1 MKFIYKFKNNESGSV
16 TIFVLTCLLTILMIC
31 SVYYVGVKNKETTQY
46 KQIES
51 IQQEYSQKDNADMDS
66 EYDKVINKDVI
77 HKGEIATGGSKKY
90 IDSEGNT
97 AKIPEGFAVS
107 TVDGEDLVSK
117 GLVIIGSNGNEY
129 VWIPCT
135 TDTTSDKL
143 QYKRTEWEVENDNT
157 RATKD
162 ELTLMN
168 VVPSDVE
175 VQNGITTNV
184 LNEIVTQ
191 VKSEINSV
199 KNNGGYYIG
208 RYEVGKENSK
218 AVIKTNQEPYA
229 NIKWNEAY
237 KLAKEIDTGT
247 SATSYLCSS
256 YAWDTAVNFIQT
268 HSEAT
273 NYAISRDNFN
283 GNWYDKEVK
292 DKNGKVIKKVN
303 TATRLNTGLTTS
315 FANIYDMGGNEA
327 EFTTE
332 LNPNTSE
339 AVVVR
344 GGSYSDNS
352 SPAGYRWD
360 YHSNG
365 ALYHYG
371 FRSTLFLK

>member
-16 TIFVLTCLLTILMIC
+16 TISVLTCLLTILMIC

-135 TDTTSDKL
+135 KDT
-143 QYKRTEWEVENDNT
+143 YKREETAWGVEEDHGTKAIRDEITLPEVT
-157 RATKD
+157 
-162 ELTLMN
+162 
-168 VVPSDVE
+168 PSDE
-175 VQNGITTNV
+175 EIYNGITSSV
-184 LNEIVTQ
+184 LNEIFEQ

-208 RYEVGKENSK
+208 RYEVGKENNN
-218 AVIKTNQEPYA
+218 AVIKANQEPYA
-229 NIKWNEAY
+229 NIKWSEAY
-237 KLAKEIDTGT
+237 KQAKGIDAGK
-247 SATSYLCSS
+247 SANSYLCSS
-256 YAWDTAVNFIQT
+256 YAWDTAVKFIQT
-268 HSEAT
+268 HSTAT
-273 NYAISRDNFN
+273 NYATSRDNFN

-292 DKNGKVIKKVN
+292 DKTGKVIKKAN

-344 GGSYSDNS
+344 GGNYVTYGN
-352 SPAGYRWD
+352 PAGYRWD
-360 YHSNG
+360 NDSYNADNG
-365 ALYHYG
+365 CG

>member
-51 IQQEYSQKDNADMDS
+51 IQQEYSQKDNADMDR

-135 TDTTSDKL
+135 KDT
-143 QYKRTEWEVENDNT
+143 YKREETAWGVENDNNT
-157 RATKD
+157 KTIKD
-162 ELTLMN
+162 ELTLTG
-168 VVPSDVE
+168 VTPSTE
-175 VQNGITTNV
+175 ESNNGITTAV
-184 LNEIVTQ
+184 LNEIVGQ
-191 VKSEINSV
+191 VTSEINSV
-199 KNNGGYYIG
+199 EKNGGYYIG
-208 RYEVGKENSK
+208 RYEVGKENNN
-218 AVIKTNQEPYA
+218 AVIKANQEPYA
-229 NIKWNEAY
+229 NIKWSEAY
-237 KLAKEIDTGT
+237 KQAKGIDAGT
-247 SATSYLCSS
+247 SANSYLCSS
-256 YAWDTAVNFIQT
+256 YAWDTAVKFIQT
-268 HSEAT
+268 HSTAT
-273 NYAISRDNFN
+273 NYATSRDNFN

-292 DKNGKVIKKVN
+292 DKTGKVIKKVN

-315 FANIYDMGGNEA
+315 FANIYDMGGNES

-344 GGSYSDNS
+344 GGVYSDHVF
-352 SPAGYRWD
+352 PAGWRWD
-360 YHSNG
+360 DYSSD
-365 ALYHYG
+365 ADFDSG

>member
-315 FANIYDMGGNEA
+315 FANIFDMGGNEV

-332 LNPNTSE
+332 LKPNTTE
-339 AVVVR
+339 NIIVR
-344 GGSYSDNS
+344 GGSYYVNNC
-352 SPAGYRWD
+352 PAGYRWD
-360 YHSNG
+360 DELDDTGNS
-365 ALYHYG
+365 YG
-371 FRSTLFLK
+371 FRSTLFLR

>member
-135 TDTTSDKL
+135 TDT
-143 QYKRTEWEVENDNT
+143 YKREETAWSTENDFGT
-157 RATKD
+157 KAIKD
-162 ELTLMN
+162 ELMLKDVT
-168 VVPSDVE
+168 PSNLE
-175 VQNGITTNV
+175 VQNGITKDI
-184 LNEIVTQ
+184 LNEIVEQ
-191 VKSEINSV
+191 VNLEKESI

-208 RYEVGKENSK
+208 RYEVGKENNN
-218 AVIKTNQEPYA
+218 AVIKANQEPYA
-229 NIKWNEAY
+229 NIKWSEAY
-237 KLAKEIDTGT
+237 KQAKGINVGT
-247 SATSYLCSS
+247 SASSYLCSS
-256 YAWDTAVNFIQT
+256 YAWDTAVKFIET
-268 HSEAT
+268 HSKAI
-273 NYAISRDNFN
+273 NYGTSRDNFN
-283 GNWYDKEVK
+283 GNWKDKEVK
-292 DKNGKVIKKVN
+292 DKSGNVIKKANDAV
-303 TATRLNTGLTTS
+303 RLKTGLTTS
-315 FANIYDMGGNEA
+315 FANIYDMGGNEI

-332 LNPNTSE
+332 LNSNTDE
-339 AVVVR
+339 PIIVR
-344 GGSYSDNS
+344 GGYYSSDHGPSGYRADVNS
-352 SPAGYRWD
+352 SSFD
-360 YHSNG
+360 YI
-365 ALYHYG
+365 LG
-371 FRSTLFLK
+371 FRSTLFLR

>member
-90 IDSEGNT
+90 IDLEGNT

-135 TDTTSDKL
+135 KDS
-143 QYKRTEWEVENDNT
+143 YKREETAWGVEEDHGTKAIRDEITLPEVT
-157 RATKD
+157 
-162 ELTLMN
+162 
-168 VVPSDVE
+168 PSDE
-175 VQNGITTNV
+175 EIYNGITSSV
-184 LNEIVTQ
+184 LNEIFEQ

-208 RYEVGKENSK
+208 RYEVGKENNN
-218 AVIKTNQEPYA
+218 AVIKANQEPYA
-229 NIKWNEAY
+229 NIKWSEAY
-237 KLAKEIDTGT
+237 KQAKGIDAGT
-247 SATSYLCSS
+247 SANSYLCSS
-256 YAWDTAVNFIQT
+256 YAWDTAVKFIQT
-268 HSEAT
+268 HSTAT
-273 NYAISRDNFN
+273 NYATSRDNFN
-283 GNWYDKEVK
+283 GNWHDKEVK
-292 DKNGKVIKKVN
+292 DKTGKVIKKAN
-303 TATRLNTGLTTS
+303 TVTRLNTGLTTS

-332 LNPNTSE
+332 LNPNTFE
-339 AVVVR
+339 AVVMR
-344 GGSYSDNS
+344 GGRYDVSNK
-352 SPAGYRWD
+352 PAGWRWD
-360 YHSNG
+360 NKSNY
-365 ALYHYG
+365 AYNSYG

>member
-135 TDTTSDKL
+135 KDS
-143 QYKRTEWEVENDNT
+143 YKREETAWGVENDNST
-157 RATKD
+157 KAIKD
-162 ELTLMN
+162 ELTLTG
-168 VVPSDVE
+168 VTPSTE
-175 VQNGITTNV
+175 ESNNGITTAV
-184 LNEIVTQ
+184 LNEIVEQ
-191 VKSEINSV
+191 VNIEKESI

-208 RYEVGKENSK
+208 RYEVGKENNN
-218 AVIKTNQEPYA
+218 AVIKANQEPYA
-229 NIKWNEAY
+229 NIKWSEAY
-237 KLAKEIDTGT
+237 KQAKGIDAGK
-247 SATSYLCSS
+247 SANSYLCSS
-256 YAWDTAVNFIQT
+256 YAWDTAVKFIQT
-268 HSEAT
+268 HSTAT
-273 NYAISRDNFN
+273 NYATSRDNFN

-292 DKNGKVIKKVN
+292 DKTGKVIKKAN

-344 GGSYSDNS
+344 GGSYYHVSA
-352 SPAGYRWD
+352 PAGYRWGT
-360 YHSNG
+360 YSNN
-365 ALYHYG
+365 ALYNYG